1 MTAQLAQ
8 VELAVMMGIPPRK
21 AMYLTTDLKPNT
33 DFTKIMNEVIFDDG
47 LTHAEFRLWC
57 RLLAMPKG
65 AEQVLVDVDEISKR
79 LGMSAT
85 NFRQQRKNL
94 KEKGYLTQQR
104 NRLIITI
111 PGQDF
116 KPKQVKPTKEQQQRE
131 DLRETWNAAKP
142 DGYTRMRN
150 PFSLDQVETL
160 KAHAE
165 HNGQSDLCQFLMAV
179 LKGCKADDWWKT
191 KNLNFGNVFGTGIP
205 KQNKFT
211 NVEKLAKLSS
221 SKKGQAALFDDKDDQ
236 CWLDWF
242 NSKSLEMS
250 KVVRLEMEQDDAWVH
265 QVDNEGDGTIYIY
278 THEDRLVHWT
288 YKENHVGVSYLP
300 TAR

>member
-1 MTAQLAQ
+1 
-8 VELAVMMGIPPRK
+8 MMERPPRK

-57 RLLAMPKG
+57 RLLAIPKG
-65 AEQVLVDVDEISKR
+65 AEQVLVDVDEISKM
-79 LGMSAT
+79 LGVSAT
-85 NFRQQRKNL
+85 NFRQQRKSL
-94 KEKGYLTQQR
+94 KEKGYLIQQR
-104 NRLIITI
+104 NRLVITI
-111 PGQDF
+111 PGEDF
-116 KPKQVKPTKEQQQRE
+116 KPKEVKRTKEQQLRD
-131 DLRETWNAAKP
+131 DLRETWNATKP

-179 LKGCKADDWWKT
+179 LKGCKADDWWKS

-211 NVEKLAKLSS
+211 NVEKLTKLSS

-242 NSKSLEMS
+242 SSKSIEVS
-250 KVVRLEMEQDDAWVH
+250 RVVRLEMEQDDAWVH
-265 QVDNEGDGTIYIY
+265 QVDNDGDGTIYIY
-278 THEDRLVHWT
+278 SHEDRLVHWT